1 MDWRER
7 ISINP
12 KVCNGK
18 PCIKGTRVMVSV
30 ILDNLAEDESNE
42 AIMAGYKVARED
54 IHAALAYAAD
64 LAEDRYLELE
74 QGVA

>member
-1 MDWRER
+1 ME
-7 ISINP
+7 
-12 KVCNGK
+12 
-18 PCIKGTRVMVSV
+18 
-30 ILDNLAEDESNE
+30 
-42 AIMAGYKVARED
+42 GYKVTRED